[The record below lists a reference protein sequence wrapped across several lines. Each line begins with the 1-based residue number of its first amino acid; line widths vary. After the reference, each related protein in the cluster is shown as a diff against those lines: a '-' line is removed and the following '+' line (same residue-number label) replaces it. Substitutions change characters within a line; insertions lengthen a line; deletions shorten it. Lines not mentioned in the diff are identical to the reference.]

1 MLQPN
6 YRFLSKEDIKNLPDD
21 KQYIK
26 NILKSVEKIT
36 EEGPYF
42 SNGLAPSVN
51 KGEPSILQYIAN
63 AFNNKGYEVLT
74 QELHYADRRWIFSS
88 SVSFLPKTRK
98 DHKETLKAQCVFEVA
113 NGKLIALQHLT
124 IKKIITLNKSINGFA
139 GHEEK
144 IDLYVESFFDYL
156 IDEIDEIK
164 KYSSFS
170 KSKFDQVKSVYNK
183 LFELFKITAQ
193 DFLLCS
199 A

>member
-6 YRFLSKEDIKNLPDD
+6 YRFLSTGDLKNLPDD

-51 KGEPSILQYIAN
+51 KGEPSILQYIAD
-63 AFNNKGYEVLT
+63 AFSNREYEVLV
-74 QELHYADRRWIFSS
+74 QELHHVDGKWTFSS
-88 SVSFLPKTRK
+88 SVSFLSKIRK
-98 DHKETLKAQCVFEVA
+98 DHKETLEAQCVFEVV
-113 NGKLIALQHLT
+113 NGKPSALQYLT
-124 IKKIITLNKSINGFA
+124 IKKNTRLNKSINGFS

-144 IDLYVESFFDYL
+144 INLHIESFNTL
-156 IDEIDEIK
+156 LEEIDEIK
-164 KYSSFS
+164 KCSSFS
-170 KSKFDQVKSVYNK
+170 KSKFDQVKNVYGK
-183 LFELFKITAQ
+183 LSELFKITAQ